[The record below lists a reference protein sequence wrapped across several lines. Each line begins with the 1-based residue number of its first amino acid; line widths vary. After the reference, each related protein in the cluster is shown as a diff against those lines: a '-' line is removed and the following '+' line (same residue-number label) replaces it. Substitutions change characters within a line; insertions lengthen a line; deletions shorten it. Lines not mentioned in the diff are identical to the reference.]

1 MSVSKGRR
9 KKEEGSLGLQ
19 CVCVCVCVYF
29 SLAYSVF
36 QFMIVVSSAMFKVF
50 LTQWDRGKG
59 DTFNNIYV
67 RSIAGAY

>member
-1 MSVSKGRR
+1 MLVKVEE
-9 KKEEGSLGLQ
+9 KKKRGHWAFS
-19 CVCVCVCVYF
+19 VCVCVCVYF